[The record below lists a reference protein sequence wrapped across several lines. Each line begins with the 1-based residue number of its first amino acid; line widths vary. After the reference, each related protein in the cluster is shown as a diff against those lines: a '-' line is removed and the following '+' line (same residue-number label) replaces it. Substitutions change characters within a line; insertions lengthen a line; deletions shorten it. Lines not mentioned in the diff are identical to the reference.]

1 MYGPQIQ
8 TYQWDYYPNSY
19 SWFKN
24 AGFPNDKILLSYG
37 ILLVGNGEEGYKD
50 LFEKYGMNDDNYDPD
65 LNTWMC
71 GGTEKYF
78 NGVNQTKR
86 KQEYIIDNDCR
97 GTMYFDMGND
107 QPVQDYKSLIR
118 AQNEVIASN
127 VDTLITEVIMAPSAV
142 NTPEANGETE
152 NIFYVNSSSDNLEIV
167 LNTDNEP
174 AYMEMFSIDGKIVA
188 KKELVQKR
196 STINRQALE
205 QGIYIFKVKQG
216 NKINTVKVGLN

>member
-1 MYGPQIQ
+1 
-8 TYQWDYYPNSY
+8 
-19 SWFKN
+19 
-24 AGFPNDKILLSYG
+24 
-37 ILLVGNGEEGYKD
+37 
-50 LFEKYGMNDDNYDPD
+50 
-65 LNTWMC
+65 
-71 GGTEKYF
+71 
-78 NGVNQTKR
+78 
-86 KQEYIIDNDCR
+86 
-97 GTMYFDMGND
+97 MYFDMGND

-127 VDTLITEVIMAPSAV
+127 VDTLITEVIMAPSAI
-142 NTPEANGETE
+142 NTPEANEETE

-167 LNTDNEP
+167 LIEDNEP